1 MVLVYLL
8 SACVYLG
15 ENREVTCVQYCGSTG
30 KIWTNGLSGIHVC
43 FFFFSTFFLT
53 AEASIRFS
61 DRVAMP
67 KLHNPRTNTAP
78 LKETGL
84 HNISL
89 WDTFFTFFHQGNE
102 HIPTSHNGIQTFR
115 VTKFRSS
122 MARELLPLSAQGAV
136 VCTVINGR

>member
-1 MVLVYLL
+1 MCAVLWQHR
-8 SACVYLG
+8 
-15 ENREVTCVQYCGSTG
+15 ENLDQWAVRNTCV
-30 KIWTNGLSGIHVC
+30 
-43 FFFFSTFFLT
+43 FFFSTFFLT

-89 WDTFFTFFHQGNE
+89 FTFFHQGNE

-122 MARELLPLSAQGAV
+122 MAKELIPLSAQGAV

>member
-1 MVLVYLL
+1 MCAVLWQHR
-8 SACVYLG
+8 
-15 ENREVTCVQYCGSTG
+15 ENLDQWAVRNTCV
-30 KIWTNGLSGIHVC
+30 

-89 WDTFFTFFHQGNE
+89 WDTFFTFFIKVMNTLLL
-102 HIPTSHNGIQTFR
+102 HI
-115 VTKFRSS
+115 
-122 MARELLPLSAQGAV
+122 MAFKLSALQNFAQAWRKS
-136 VCTVINGR
+136 CFLYRHKARLCAQ